1 MANYNPRSWFK
12 MIFHQYSRD
21 VFKKLMPAIL
31 MMAIITTG
39 LTYLVVD
46 YWHLDFHGTTAVHS
60 ILGIVLGL
68 FLVFRTN
75 SAYDRWWEGR
85 KAWGDLVNNSR
96 NLAMKLN
103 SILPDDHPDRI
114 FFAETIPGFAA
125 VLRDYLRDQSP
136 DQTILDLEI
145 KYKLPV
151 FTHKPNGIATILWKR
166 VNDLKLAG
174 TIDGDQFR
182 VLDEELRTFTDI
194 TGISERIKNSP
205 IPYSYSMFIKKFI
218 FTFIIT
224 LPFAF
229 ITDFHYF
236 TVPIVLLI
244 LYILLSVE
252 LIAEEIEDPFG
263 GDIND
268 LPLTA
273 LSHKILIDTN
283 EILLGINQPH
293 TPKSDK

>member
-1 MANYNPRSWFK
+1 

-21 VFKKLMPAIL
+21 VFKKLIPAIL
-31 MMAIITTG
+31 MMAIFTTA

-46 YWHLDFHGTTAVHS
+46 YFRFDFHGTTAVHS

-85 KAWGDLVNNSR
+85 KAWGELVNNSR

-103 SILPDDHPDRI
+103 SFLPSNHPDRL

-125 VLRDYLRDQSP
+125 MLRDYLRDEEP
-136 DQTILDLEI
+136 DQTALDLEI
-145 KYKLPV
+145 KYNLPE
-151 FTHKPNGIATILWKR
+151 FTHKPNGIASILWSK
-166 VNDLKLAG
+166 VNELKSTG
-174 TIDGDQFR
+174 IIDGDQFR
-182 VLDEELRTFTDI
+182 VLDEELRTFTKI
-194 TGISERIKNSP
+194 TGVSERIKNSP

-229 ITDFHYF
+229 ITDFYYF

-268 LPLTA
+268 LPLTE
-273 LSHKILIDTN
+273 LSNTILVDTR
-283 EILLGINQPH
+283 EILLGTIP
-293 TPKSDK
+293 